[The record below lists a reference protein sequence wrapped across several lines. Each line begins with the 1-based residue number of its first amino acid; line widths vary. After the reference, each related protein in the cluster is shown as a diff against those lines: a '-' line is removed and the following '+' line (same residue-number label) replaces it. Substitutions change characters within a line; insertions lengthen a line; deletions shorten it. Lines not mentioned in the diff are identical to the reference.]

1 MDKRFYRFL
10 QATCCNW
17 RNSFFIDCQRCD
29 GCSGFLLSV
38 NHNAVPSI
46 IPVAVFEEL
55 SGETVDKYDC
65 VGIMT
70 LEGFQRFYTSWLVWN
85 VEDPKRCSLRR
96 CDMDHYKDIEEIPM
110 IFGPRELSKI
120 LGISKN
126 KTYEVVNRYDFP
138 KIRVGRRIII
148 SKKHF
153 LEWMDANFGKERNNT

>member
-38 NHNAVPSI
+38 NHNAVPAI

-85 VEDPKRCSLRR
+85 VEDPKRCSLSQSWES
-96 CDMDHYKDIEEIPM
+96 YQQ
-110 IFGPRELSKI
+110 
-120 LGISKN
+120 
-126 KTYEVVNRYDFP
+126 
-138 KIRVGRRIII
+138 
-148 SKKHF
+148 
-153 LEWMDANFGKERNNT
+153 

>member
-1 MDKRFYRFL
+1 MCENIRERTHRISAAQRQPANTRSKRAQEMGR
-10 QATCCNW
+10 Q
-17 RNSFFIDCQRCD
+17 
-29 GCSGFLLSV
+29 
-38 NHNAVPSI
+38 
-46 IPVAVFEEL
+46 VAQ
-55 SGETVDKYDC
+55 KA
-65 VGIMT
+65 I
-70 LEGFQRFYTSWLVWN
+70 
-85 VEDPKRCSLRR
+85 RR
-96 CDMDHYKDIEEIPM
+96 CDIEEIPM

>member
-1 MDKRFYRFL
+1 MCEDIGERTRRISAAQRQPANTRSKRAQEMGR
-10 QATCCNW
+10 Q
-17 RNSFFIDCQRCD
+17 
-29 GCSGFLLSV
+29 
-38 NHNAVPSI
+38 
-46 IPVAVFEEL
+46 VAQ
-55 SGETVDKYDC
+55 KA
-65 VGIMT
+65 I
-70 LEGFQRFYTSWLVWN
+70 
-85 VEDPKRCSLRR
+85 RR

-153 LEWMDANFGKERNNT
+153 LEWMDANFGKERNNTYKALLLFALIPVEFSFGKSYRYYVWKNLKVYIPHGTICMPVRQ

>member
-1 MDKRFYRFL
+1 MKCL
-10 QATCCNW
+10 QINPVTFQRTAIQTTAPV
-17 RNSFFIDCQRCD
+17 RCD

-85 VEDPKRCSLRR
+85 VEDPKRCSLSQLWES
-96 CDMDHYKDIEEIPM
+96 CQQ
-110 IFGPRELSKI
+110 
-120 LGISKN
+120 
-126 KTYEVVNRYDFP
+126 
-138 KIRVGRRIII
+138 
-148 SKKHF
+148 
-153 LEWMDANFGKERNNT
+153 

>member
-85 VEDPKRCSLRR
+85 VEDPKRCSLTR
-96 CDMDHYKDIEEIPM
+96 
-110 IFGPRELSKI
+110 G
-120 LGISKN
+120 
-126 KTYEVVNRYDFP
+126 TVNRSRP
-138 KIRVGRRIII
+138 IVVGTRCLPIHICRRKSPYLVSDSAHRTSTMQIFCVI
-148 SKKHF
+148 SSP
-153 LEWMDANFGKERNNT
+153 RQ

>member
-1 MDKRFYRFL
+1 MYAFL
-10 QATCCNW
+10 IREMAGLLLEHSRIQERRIVCENIRERTHRISAA
-17 RNSFFIDCQRCD
+17 QRQPANTRSK
-29 GCSGFLLSV
+29 GAQEMGRQ
-38 NHNAVPSI
+38 
-46 IPVAVFEEL
+46 VAQ
-55 SGETVDKYDC
+55 KA
-65 VGIMT
+65 I
-70 LEGFQRFYTSWLVWN
+70 
-85 VEDPKRCSLRR
+85 RR

>member
-1 MDKRFYRFL
+1 M
-10 QATCCNW
+10 AGAVTCTLKTEQPDQEVIQVVRTECED
-17 RNSFFIDCQRCD
+17 RSVPVTISAAQQRPANTRSK
-29 GCSGFLLSV
+29 GAQEMSRQ
-38 NHNAVPSI
+38 
-46 IPVAVFEEL
+46 VAQ
-55 SGETVDKYDC
+55 KA
-65 VGIMT
+65 I
-70 LEGFQRFYTSWLVWN
+70 
-85 VEDPKRCSLRR
+85 RR

>member
-70 LEGFQRFYTSWLVWN
+70 LEGFQRFYTSWLVWTRN
-85 VEDPKRCSLRR
+85 GAVYPNCGRSANNERTQAERR
-96 CDMDHYKDIEEIPM
+96 
-110 IFGPRELSKI
+110 R
-120 LGISKN
+120 
-126 KTYEVVNRYDFP
+126 
-138 KIRVGRRIII
+138 
-148 SKKHF
+148 
-153 LEWMDANFGKERNNT
+153 

>member
-1 MDKRFYRFL
+1 MSEY
-10 QATCCNW
+10 
-17 RNSFFIDCQRCD
+17 
-29 GCSGFLLSV
+29 
-38 NHNAVPSI
+38 
-46 IPVAVFEEL
+46 
-55 SGETVDKYDC
+55 
-65 VGIMT
+65 T
-70 LEGFQRFYTSWLVWN
+70 LEIKQIVDYPRCRIYRQFVQALIADRSIRVSGDSGLFYFV
-85 VEDPKRCSLRR
+85 VLRR